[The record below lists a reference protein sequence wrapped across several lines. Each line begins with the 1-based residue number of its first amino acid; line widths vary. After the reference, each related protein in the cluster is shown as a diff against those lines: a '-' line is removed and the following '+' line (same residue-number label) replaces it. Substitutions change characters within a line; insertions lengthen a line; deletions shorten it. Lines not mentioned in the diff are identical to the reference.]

1 LSYLAAAAV
10 AFGLTFLG
18 ELPDKSLFA
27 SLVLGT
33 RYRPAYVWAGAAAAF
48 AVQMAIAVTAGRLL
62 SLLPHHLVDAIVA
75 VLFLAGSAYLW
86 VTSFRP
92 QHPEG
97 MDAARQGGP
106 PASFLR
112 IAGTSFG
119 VVFLAEWGDIT
130 QLTAA
135 NLADRSN
142 PVAVFAGAS
151 RYGSSRPWPST
162 WEPRASTSSP
172 WPGSAASP
180 PPSCSPSVSTQH
192 SQPCPA
198 DRDRTTRP
206 PDLPSARHP
215 AQIPGLAK
223 PGSRSDACGWP

>member
-1 LSYLAAAAV
+1 MSYLAAAA
-10 AFGLTFLG
+10 AFGVTFLG

-62 SLLPHHLVDAIVA
+62 SLLPHQLVDAIVA

-97 MDAARQGGP
+97 ADAARQGSP

-135 NLADRSN
+135 NLAARSN
-142 PVAVFAGAS
+142 PWPSSPEQSS
-151 RYGSSRPWPST
+151 RSGSSRPWPST

-198 DRDRTTRP
+198 DRHRTTRP

-215 AQIPGLAK
+215 AQVQAWRGQGLDQMPA
-223 PGSRSDACGWP
+223 GWP

>member
-1 LSYLAAAAV
+1 MSYLAAAAV

-48 AVQMAIAVTAGRLL
+48 ALQMAIAVTAGRLL
-62 SLLPHHLVDAIVA
+62 SLLPHHLVDGIVA

-86 VTSFRP
+86 RTSFRP

-97 MDAARQGGP
+97 ADAARQGSP

-135 NLADRSN
+135 NLAARSN
-142 PVAVFAGAS
+142 PVAVFAGAVL
-151 RYGSSRPWPST
+151 GLWLV
-162 WEPRASTSSP
+162 
-172 WPGSAASP
+172 AA
-180 PPSCSPSVSTQH
+180 
-192 SQPCPA
+192 
-198 DRDRTTRP
+198 
-206 PDLPSARHP
+206 
-215 AQIPGLAK
+215 LAINLGAK
-223 PGSRSDACGWP
+223 SLELNPMAWVRRVTATILLALGIYTAVIAVTGWLS

>member
-1 LSYLAAAAV
+1 MSYLAVATV

-33 RYRPAYVWAGAAAAF
+33 RYRPGYVWAGAAAAF

-97 MDAARQGGP
+97 ADAARQGGL

-112 IAGTSFG
+112 IAGTGFG

-135 NLADRSN
+135 NLAARSN
-142 PVAVFAGAS
+142 PVAVFIGAVLGLWLIAALAVNLGAKS
-151 RYGSSRPWPST
+151 LDLIPMAWVRRITATILLALGVYTALS
-162 WEPRASTSSP
+162 AL
-172 WPGSAASP
+172 PG
-180 PPSCSPSVSTQH
+180 
-192 SQPCPA
+192 
-198 DRDRTTRP
+198 
-206 PDLPSARHP
+206 
-215 AQIPGLAK
+215 
-223 PGSRSDACGWP
+223 

>member
-1 LSYLAAAAV
+1 MSYLAAAAV

-62 SLLPHHLVDAIVA
+62 SLLPRQLVDGIVA

-86 VTSFRP
+86 RSSFRP

-97 MDAARQGGP
+97 ADAARQGSP

-135 NLADRSN
+135 NLAARYN
-142 PVAVFAGAS
+142 PVAVFAGAVL
-151 RYGSSRPWPST
+151 GLWLV
-162 WEPRASTSSP
+162 
-172 WPGSAASP
+172 AALAINLGAKS
-180 PPSCSPSVSTQH
+180 
-192 SQPCPA
+192 
-198 DRDRTTRP
+198 
-206 PDLPSARHP
+206 LEL
-215 AQIPGLAK
+215 IPMAWVRRITATILLGLGIYTAVIALT
-223 PGSRSDACGWP
+223 GWRS